1 MPVSYSGAGPNL
13 RSERS
18 LIRVKFV
25 TVKPIRAKPMSVEDR
40 QESILDAALP
50 LLRERGLDVTTR
62 EIADAAGIAEGTIFR
77 AFPDKQAVID
87 AALARVMDPAPTL
100 VRLRAIDPGLPIEG
114 AIREI
119 VQVLS
124 DWFSEIMA
132 LMSILGSRERPR
144 AAHGPDDGEASGAKV
159 IATILGLYRE
169 RLRMEPA
176 AAAHLIRV
184 LVFGVSMPTFGLQD
198 SLTTADIVDFVLRGI
213 VEEGA

>member
-87 AALARVMDPAPTL
+87 AAVARVMDPAPTL

-119 VQVLS
+119 VQALS

-144 AAHGPDDGEASGAKV
+144 GVHGPDHAEASGAKV
-159 IATILGLYRE
+159 IATILELYRE

-184 LVFGVSMPTFGLQD
+184 LVFGVSMPKFGLQD
-198 SLTTADIVDFVLRGI
+198 GLTTADIVDFVLRGI
-213 VEEGA
+213 VKEGA